1 MTYSIIV
8 IGCQMNKADSERL
21 SFYLDSLGFKRI
33 DNFLK
38 ADFVTIITCGV
49 KQMAEDR
56 VYGLVEKMVRNN
68 KKGVIAISGCL
79 SDRVDVQNRLKD
91 KVDIW
96 FNIANLMTLNKSL
109 KKYFPSIKKISL
121 TKFKNYLN
129 IPADYSSS
137 FSAFVPIGNGCN
149 NFCSYCVVPYAR
161 NREVYRPAEDIVKE
175 VKDLI
180 KKGYKEITLIA
191 QNVNSYKSSI
201 DFPDLLKTIDDLPGD
216 FWLRFSTSHPK
227 DVGSKLIKVLKEGK
241 HICEHVHLAVQSG
254 DNDILKSMNR
264 KYSVEKYKK
273 LVKNIR
279 LAMDKKNNFPVAI
292 TTDIIVGYPGE
303 TEKNFSN
310 TKKLFQELKFDLAFI
325 SKYSPR
331 PFTASFNLPD
341 NVSLDEKKT
350 REKEL
355 NKLLK
360 KYALVNNKK
369 YVGKKVLILLEG
381 ITRKG
386 ELFGRTR
393 TSKLVKIINNKSINN
408 SRCLMGRFIK
418 VKITK
423 AKEFELIGKIIT

>member
-8 IGCQMNKADSERL
+8 IGCQMNKADGERL
-21 SFYLDSLGFKRI
+21 SFYLENLGFRKI

-38 ADFVTIITCGV
+38 ADLVAIITCGV

-56 VYGLVEKMVRNN
+56 VYGLVEKITRNN
-68 KKGVIAISGCL
+68 KKAVIAISGCL
-79 SDRVDVQNRLKD
+79 SDRVDVQTRLKN

-96 FNIANLMTLNKSL
+96 FNIATLGFLNKSL
-109 KKYFPSIKKISL
+109 KKYFPNIKNFSSS
-121 TKFKNYLN
+121 KFNNYLDISAN
-129 IPADYSSS
+129 YLST

-161 NREVYRPAEDIVKE
+161 NREVYRSSEDIIKE
-175 VKDLI
+175 VKNLI

-191 QNVNSYKSSI
+191 QNVNSYKSNI
-201 DFPDLLKTIDDLPGD
+201 DFPGLLKIIDNLPGD

-227 DVGSKLIKVLKEGK
+227 DVSPKLIKVLKRGK
-241 HICEHVHLAVQSG
+241 HICEHFHLAVQSG

-264 KYSVEKYKK
+264 KYKVEKYKK
-273 LVKNIR
+273 LVKDIR
-279 LAMDKKNNFPVAI
+279 LAMDGKNNLPTAI

-303 TEKNFSN
+303 TEKNFSK

-331 PFTASFNLPD
+331 PLTASFNLPD
-341 NVSLDEKKT
+341 NVSLSDKKE

-360 KYALVNNKK
+360 KHALSNNKK
-369 YVGKKVLILLEG
+369 YVGKEVLILLEG
-381 ITRKG
+381 TTRKG

-393 TSKLVKIINNKSINN
+393 TSKLVKIVVDKSINN
-408 SRCLMGRFIK
+408 NRCLIGQFIK
-418 VKITK
+418 VKIIK
-423 AKEFELIGKIIT
+423 AKEFELIGKIIV

>member
-1 MTYSIIV
+1 
-8 IGCQMNKADSERL
+8 MNKADGERL
-21 SFYLDSLGFKRI
+21 SFYLDNLGFKKI

-38 ADFVTIITCGV
+38 ADLIAIITCGV

-56 VYGLVEKMVRNN
+56 VYGLAEKIVRNN
-68 KKGVIAISGCL
+68 KKGIIAISGCL
-79 SDRVDVQNRLKD
+79 SDRVDVRNRLKG

-96 FNIANLMTLNKSL
+96 FNISTLGILNKSL
-109 KKYFPSIKKISL
+109 KKYFPSIKKFSSP
-121 TKFKNYLN
+121 KFKNYLN
-129 IPADYSSS
+129 IPADYSST

-161 NREVYRPAEDIVKE
+161 NREVYRPAKDIIKE
-175 VKDLI
+175 VKTLI

-227 DVGSKLIKVLKEGK
+227 DVSPKLIKILKKGK
-241 HICEHVHLAVQSG
+241 HICEHFHLAVQSG

-264 KYSVEKYKK
+264 KYKIEKYKK
-273 LVKNIR
+273 IVKDIR
-279 LAMDKKNNFPVAI
+279 LAMDGKNNLPTAI

-303 TEKNFSN
+303 TEKKFLN

-331 PFTASFNLPD
+331 PSTASFNLPD
-341 NVSLDEKKT
+341 NVSLSDKKK
-350 REKEL
+350 REQEL

-360 KYALVNNKK
+360 KYALINNKK
-369 YVGKKVLILLEG
+369 YINKEVLILLEG
-381 ITRKG
+381 VTRKG

-393 TSKLVKIINNKSINN
+393 TSKLIKIIDDKSINN
-408 SRCLMGRFIK
+408 NRCLIGQFIK
-418 VKITK
+418 VKIIK
-423 AKEFELIGKIIT
+423 AKEFELIGKIIV